1 MTANCGG
8 DGGPFFSNTK
18 VQNRMIS
25 IMIFRSFRARSGGFV
40 IPLIS
45 YTILY
50 SLKSFSRSSMIR
62 LSICRLRIFHE
73 KTLTGTQYNI
83 KFSQRPQ
90 YVLCGGVLPPRSEPQ
105 GNETR
110 LDAATIHISKQK
122 VQSVFNTYVLC
133 PEGLNLPQ
141 TKS

>member
-1 MTANCGG
+1 M
-8 DGGPFFSNTK
+8 
-18 VQNRMIS
+18 
-25 IMIFRSFRARSGGFV
+25 
-40 IPLIS
+40 
-45 YTILY
+45 
-50 SLKSFSRSSMIR
+50 
-62 LSICRLRIFHE
+62 LR
-73 KTLTGTQYNI
+73 
-83 KFSQRPQ
+83 
-90 YVLCGGVLPPRSEPQ
+90 GGVLPPRSEPQ